1 MKKLRYDRITIFIF
15 TIVLIKVFVNN
26 VVCITPTNI
35 YYNNIFLLY
44 LFIYAI
50 LCAFVCHLYDKQIIK
65 IYIKIK

>member
-15 TIVLIKVFVNN
+15 TIVLIKIFINN
-26 VVCITPTNI
+26 VVYVTPTNI

-44 LFIYAI
+44 LFIYAV
-50 LCAFVCHLYDKQIIK
+50 LCAFVYHLYDKQIIK